1 MYYTRRRMGVK
12 SLCFLRRTVRVVYWL
27 HGHRRSD
34 PSTRVMLSR
43 DRQERFRE
51 RYRELHPSWRPST
64 HVYEALVVS
73 HLNAGSRVLDLGCG
87 RGGITERLHQQASL
101 VVGIDPDWRSLREHR
116 EPSLAL
122 SCGFAGTLPCAD
134 AAFDVVCSSWVL
146 EHLAEPGPV
155 FQETARVLKRGGR
168 FVFLTPNARHP
179 LLILN
184 RLLAWTEGRLVSRVY
199 GRRED
204 DVFPAY
210 YRANSLARIEHLARQ
225 AGMTRVSL
233 RLVGDPTYLAW
244 NEAFFRVACVLE
256 RGLPRGM
263 RVHLIGEY
271 VVL

>member
-1 MYYTRRRMGVK
+1 
-12 SLCFLRRTVRVVYWL
+12 
-27 HGHRRSD
+27 
-34 PSTRVMLSR
+34 MLSR
-43 DRQERFRE
+43 DRQERFRQ
-51 RYRELHPSWRPST
+51 RYQELHPSWRPST
-64 HVYEALVVS
+64 HVYEALVAS
-73 HLNAGSRVLDLGCG
+73 HLSASSRVLDLGCG
-87 RGGITERLHQQASL
+87 RGGVTERLHQQAGL

-122 SCGFAGTLPCAD
+122 SCGLAGALPYAD

-155 FQETARVLKRGGR
+155 FRETARVLTGGGH

-179 LLILN
+179 LLLLN
-184 RLLAWTEGRLVSRVY
+184 RLLARTGGRLVRRVY
-199 GRRED
+199 GRGEA

-210 YRANSLARIEHLARQ
+210 YRANSLARIERLARQ
-225 AGMTRVSL
+225 AGMRRISV

-244 NEAFFRVACVLE
+244 NEPFFRVACLLE